1 MSSPWHPGMAPMRE
15 TEDESVAD
23 GAPVILRFAECELD
37 VARVTL
43 RREGREVKLE
53 PQAFDVLCYLVEHR
67 GGVVRKE
74 QPLDDVRGARF
85 VSESALTTRIKSVRQ
100 ALGDD
105 GSRQAIIRT
114 VHGRGYEF
122 IATVEALERP
132 VLEHGTPAPTPGE
145 TLPAA
150 MQNLIGRESLLER

>member
-53 PQAFDVLCYLVEHR
+53 PQAFDVLCYLVAHR
-67 GGVVRKE
+67 GVVVLKE
-74 QPLDDVRGARF
+74 QLLDDVWGDRF

-105 GSRQAIIRT
+105 GSRQAVIRT

-122 IATVEALERP
+122 IANVETPERP
-132 VLEHGTPAPTPGE
+132 ALEHGAP
-145 TLPAA
+145 LPPP
-150 MQNLIGRESLLER
+150 EPT